1 MQSSGLFVND
11 SFDRFLSRTYSY
23 IRIEV
28 NDLKNQIDC
37 LLIPFSGSFET
48 QGLQIAKQ
56 YFKTKHDIRRPM
68 NPTVACLGTYLN
80 KKGLTFDCVNSFEDD
95 KLLIAQKLQC
105 NSYLTVGISTTF

>member
-56 YFKTKHDIRRPM
+56 YFQ
-68 NPTVACLGTYLN
+68 
-80 KKGLTFDCVNSFEDD
+80 D
-95 KLLIAQKLQC
+95 KYQSKSEITL
-105 NSYLTVGISTTF
+105 